1 MDTIAIKWYLM
12 NDKAILPTKTD
23 KAAGFDVYTTS
34 DFIRIKPGER
44 FMAPT
49 GLGFII
55 EPEEYWLDAKDR
67 GSTGSKGMHLHCG
80 VVDVD
85 FKGEIFIC
93 INNDN
98 NYDIIITRSI
108 DKVFYDEIDNILYY
122 PACKAIAQL
131 IPIKMPKVESCQATE
146 EEWLDALEKSKR
158 GDGKLGSSGK

>member
-1 MDTIAIKWYLM
+1 MDNITIKWYLM

-55 EPEEYWLDAKDR
+55 NDDYWLDAKDR

-80 VVDVD
+80 VIDVD
-85 FKGEIFIC
+85 YKGEIFIC

-98 NYDIIITRSI
+98 NYDIIITRSV
-108 DKVFYDEIDNILYY
+108 DKAFFDNTDNIFYY

-131 IPIKMPKVESCQATE
+131 IPIKMPTVVSMQATE
-146 EEWLDALEKSKR
+146 EEWQIAVEESKR
-158 GDGKLGSSGK
+158 GAGKLGSSGK